1 MIMKVN
7 TEERWLPIVETK
19 ARAGK
24 TVVLK
29 VADVMTENPLTVEP
43 SDTLEQVEELLE
55 EHRIRQLPV
64 VEGTVLVGIIT
75 DRDIRPFLRDRY
87 LGSPEEQERVMKTT
101 VAAVMSP
108 KPITLS
114 PNDDLKEA
122 IELLIEEKMGGI
134 PVVDQDGEAVVGIVT
149 YVDVLRCFLELLQEE

>member
-1 MIMKVN
+1 M
-7 TEERWLPIVETK
+7 ETK

-24 TVVLK
+24 IIALK
-29 VADVMTENPLTVEP
+29 VSDVMTENPLTVEA

-64 VEGTVLVGIIT
+64 VEGTELVGIIT

-87 LGSPEEQERVMKTT
+87 LGSPEEQERVMKTK
-101 VAAVMSP
+101 VASVMSP

-122 IELLIEEKMGGI
+122 IELLIEEKVGGI
-134 PVVDQDGEAVVGIVT
+134 PVVDEDGRAVVGIVT
-149 YVDVLRCFLELLQEE
+149 YVDVLRCFLEWLQEE

>member
-1 MIMKVN
+1 M
-7 TEERWLPIVETK
+7 ETK

-24 TVVLK
+24 IIALK
-29 VADVMTENPLTVEP
+29 VSDVMTENPLTVEA

-64 VEGTVLVGIIT
+64 VEGTELVGIIT

-87 LGSPEEQERVMKTT
+87 LGSPEEQERVMKTK
-101 VAAVMSP
+101 VASVMSP

-114 PNDDLKEA
+114 PTDDLKEA
-122 IELLIEEKMGGI
+122 IELLIEEKVGGI
-134 PVVDQDGEAVVGIVT
+134 PVVDEDGRAVVGIVT
-149 YVDVLRCFLELLQEE
+149 YVDVLRCFLEWLQEE

>member
-1 MIMKVN
+1 M
-7 TEERWLPIVETK
+7 ETK

-24 TVVLK
+24 IIALK
-29 VADVMTENPLTVEP
+29 VSDVMTENPLTVDA

-64 VEGTVLVGIIT
+64 VEGTELVGIIT

-87 LGSPEEQERVMKTT
+87 LGSPEEQERVMKTK
-101 VAAVMSP
+101 VASVMSP

-114 PNDDLKEA
+114 PTDDLKEA
-122 IELLIEEKMGGI
+122 IELLIEEKVGGI
-134 PVVDQDGEAVVGIVT
+134 PVVDEDGRAVVGIVT
-149 YVDVLRCFLELLQEE
+149 YVDVLRCFLEWLQEE

>member
-1 MIMKVN
+1 
-7 TEERWLPIVETK
+7 VETK

-24 TVVLK
+24 IIALK
-29 VADVMTENPLTVEP
+29 VSDVMTENPLTVEA

-64 VEGTVLVGIIT
+64 VEGTELVGIIT

-87 LGSPEEQERVMKTT
+87 LGSPEEQERVMKTK
-101 VAAVMSP
+101 VASVMSP

-122 IELLIEEKMGGI
+122 IELLIDEKVGGI
-134 PVVDQDGEAVVGIVT
+134 PVVDEDGRAVVGIVT
-149 YVDVLRCFLELLQEE
+149 YVDVLRCFLEWLQEE

>member
-1 MIMKVN
+1 MEK
-7 TEERWLPIVETK
+7 K

-24 TVVLK
+24 IIALK
-29 VADVMTENPLTVEP
+29 VSDVMTENPLTVEP

-64 VEGTVLVGIIT
+64 VEGTELVGIIT

-87 LGSPEEQERVMKTT
+87 LGSPEEQERVMKTK
-101 VAAVMSP
+101 VASVMSP

-114 PNDDLKEA
+114 PTDDLKEA
-122 IELLIEEKMGGI
+122 IELLIEEKVGGI
-134 PVVDQDGEAVVGIVT
+134 PVVDEDGRAVVGIVT
-149 YVDVLRCFLELLQEE
+149 YVDVLRCFLEWLQEE

>member
-1 MIMKVN
+1 M
-7 TEERWLPIVETK
+7 ETK

-24 TVVLK
+24 IIALK
-29 VADVMTENPLTVEP
+29 VSDVMTENPLTVEA

-64 VEGTVLVGIIT
+64 VEGTELVGIIT

-87 LGSPEEQERVMKTT
+87 LGSPEEQERVMKTK
-101 VAAVMSP
+101 VASVMSP

-122 IELLIEEKMGGI
+122 IELLIEEKVGGI
-134 PVVDQDGEAVVGIVT
+134 PLVDEDGRAVVGIVT
-149 YVDVLRCFLELLQEE
+149 YVDVLRCFLEWLQEE

>member
-1 MIMKVN
+1 M
-7 TEERWLPIVETK
+7 ETK
-19 ARAGK
+19 ARARK
-24 TVVLK
+24 TIALK
-29 VADVMTENPLTVEP
+29 VSDVMTENPLTVEA

-64 VEGTVLVGIIT
+64 VEGTELVGIIT

-87 LGSPEEQERVMKTT
+87 LGSPEEQERVMKTK
-101 VAAVMSP
+101 VASVMSP

-122 IELLIEEKMGGI
+122 IELLIEEKVGGI
-134 PVVDQDGEAVVGIVT
+134 PVVDEDGRAVVGIVT
-149 YVDVLRCFLELLQEE
+149 YVDVLRCFLEWLQEE

>member
-1 MIMKVN
+1 M
-7 TEERWLPIVETK
+7 ETK

-24 TVVLK
+24 AVLLK
-29 VADVMTENPLTVEP
+29 VADVMTENPLTVDA

-64 VEGTVLVGIIT
+64 VEGTELVGIIT

-87 LGSPEEQERVMKTT
+87 LGSPEEQERVMKTK
-101 VAAVMSP
+101 VASVMSP

-114 PNDDLKEA
+114 PTDDLKEA
-122 IELLIEEKMGGI
+122 IELLIEEKVGGI
-134 PVVDQDGEAVVGIVT
+134 PVVDEDGRAVVGIVT
-149 YVDVLRCFLELLQEE
+149 YVDVLRCFLEWLQEE

>member
-1 MIMKVN
+1 MEMK
-7 TEERWLPIVETK
+7 
-19 ARAGK
+19 AGAGK
-24 TVVLK
+24 TIALK

-64 VEGTVLVGIIT
+64 VEGTQLVGIIT

-87 LGSPEEQERVMKTT
+87 LGSPQEQERVMKTK
-101 VAAVMSP
+101 VASVMSP
-108 KPITLS
+108 KPLTLS

-122 IELLIEEKMGGI
+122 LELLIEEKVGGI
-134 PVVDQDGEAVVGIVT
+134 PVVDEDEGTVVGIVT
-149 YVDVLRCFLELLQEE
+149 YVDMLRCFLEWLQEE